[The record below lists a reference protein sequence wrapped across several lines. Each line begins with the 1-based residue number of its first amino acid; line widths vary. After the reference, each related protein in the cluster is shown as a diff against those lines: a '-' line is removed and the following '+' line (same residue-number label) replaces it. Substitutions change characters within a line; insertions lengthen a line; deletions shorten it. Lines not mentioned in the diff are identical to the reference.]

1 MATRDDV
8 IVRIQQLLA
17 GQGTEGATKDQCG
30 TVLDVVLTAVKEI
43 ALEEGSVR
51 TKIGTF
57 RRKDSEACTRRN
69 PRTGEPVEVAAK
81 TTLAFKAA
89 AGVAVVE
96 EAPKAKAKVA
106 KPAGKAAPAP
116 AVKKKV
122 VAKKK

>member
-8 IVRIQQLLA
+8 IVRIQHLLA
-17 GQGTEGATKDQCG
+17 AQGTEGVTKDQCG
-30 TVLDVVLTAVKEI
+30 TALDVVLTAVKEI

-57 RRKDSEACTRRN
+57 RRKDSDACVRRN
-69 PRTGEPVEVAAK
+69 PRTGEPVDVAAK

-96 EAPKAKAKVA
+96 EAPKKVKAA
-106 KPAGKAAPAP
+106 KPAAKAAAP

-122 VAKKK
+122 VGKKK